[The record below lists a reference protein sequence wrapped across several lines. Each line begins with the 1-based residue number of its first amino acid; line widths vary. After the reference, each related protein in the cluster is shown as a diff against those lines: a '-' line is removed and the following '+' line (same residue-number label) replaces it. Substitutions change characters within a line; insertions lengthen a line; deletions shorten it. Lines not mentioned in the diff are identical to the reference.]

1 MGLLEVLS
9 VSGIR
14 MNNVLIRIAKES
26 DLSTISKLVRE
37 FVDSVENREGI
48 NKDLVSRNCQTLLR
62 TPNSHILLAETNGK
76 AAGLIN
82 FTV

>member
-26 DLSTISKLVRE
+26 DLPTISKLVRE
-37 FVDSVENREGI
+37 LVDSVENREGI
-48 NKDLVSRNCQTLLR
+48 NKDLVSRNCQTLLH
-62 TPNSHILLAETNGK
+62 TPNSHILLAETDGK
-76 AAGLIN
+76 AVGLIN